1 MARERIMK
9 KPHRQGLE
17 DLKGK
22 MTEKRNKSL
31 ARAATLSR
39 GKFGLL
45 NKSSGMRATHAGIL
59 KGAQENNK
67 ALALALQAEKENV
80 RQAKVVILH
89 MQKEQQALFL
99 HLLLLR
105 KKLQQQEA
113 SSLQIQAAG
122 VPVEN
127 CTDSLRRERISE
139 TKTTLCDIS
148 TDCAEHP
155 DTQRL
160 VLLPSTVS
168 VRRRPAR
175 EKSRRRCERVQEWRS
190 CGDLES
196 VAPPPSGDAA
206 KPQDVLH
213 APLSDP
219 DHTERLQPIR
229 SDPPP
234 PNRKRCRS
242 KAEPSALK
250 AAERGRKTERAPLKK
265 PWENPKPRTRSKSRD
280 RSVTRSRAPPPTNMN
295 SSLGFNDTFDFDC
308 EEAVHVTPFKAKSD
322 QAPPLKEAEVRT
334 VTPARS
340 DDGSPMSPS
349 SESNDSLY
357 VPKTTRRRCT
367 SPQTTMNITTRR
379 GRLSRKDS
387 SPNTPEAVQQEVYEV
402 SPQVEVEM
410 KRIHSV
416 LAMFGEAGVD
426 HVTPPKQTSQRAK
439 TCKKRVRTAG
449 RGLSLCDVTNMSP
462 AAYGR
467 ARCSTSVPARK
478 RRCTMVVDYKE
489 PSLHAKLRRGDK
501 FTDTQFLTSPIF
513 KPPPGRRS
521 RTSVK
526 LDKYNESFVG
536 CR

>member
-1 MARERIMK
+1 MVKERTMK
-9 KPHRQGLE
+9 KSQRQGLG
-17 DLKGK
+17 DLKEK

-31 ARAATLSR
+31 ARAAALSR
-39 GKFGLL
+39 GRFGLL
-45 NKSSGMRATHAGIL
+45 KKSSGMRATHAGIL
-59 KGAQENNK
+59 KGVQENNK
-67 ALALALQAEKENV
+67 ELALALQAEKEKV
-80 RQAKVVILH
+80 RQANAVLLH

-99 HLLLLR
+99 HLLLLK

-113 SSLQIQAAG
+113 SSLQIQAAS
-122 VPVEN
+122 VPVET

-168 VRRRPAR
+168 VRRRPAG
-175 EKSRRRCERVQEWRS
+175 EKSRRRSERVQEWRS
-190 CGDLES
+190 FGDLES
-196 VAPPPSGDAA
+196 VAPPPSGDTA
-206 KPQDVLH
+206 KPQDVIH
-213 APLSDP
+213 APPSEP

-234 PNRKRCRS
+234 ANRKRRRS

-250 AAERGRKTERAPLKK
+250 TAERGRKTERAPLKK

-280 RSVTRSRAPPPTNMN
+280 RSATRSRAPPPPPPPTNMN

-308 EEAVHVTPFKAKSD
+308 EEAVHVTPFKPKPD
-322 QAPPLKEAEVRT
+322 QAPPLKEAEART
-334 VTPARS
+334 VTPAKS

-349 SESNDSLY
+349 SDSEDSLY
-357 VPKTTRRRCT
+357 VPKTTRRRRT
-367 SPQTTMNITTRR
+367 SPQTTKTIATRR

-387 SPNTPEAVQQEVYEV
+387 SPNTPEPVKQEVYQV
-402 SPQVEVEM
+402 SPQVEAEM
-410 KRIHSV
+410 KRIDSV
-416 LAMFGEAGVD
+416 LSMFGDAACE
-426 HVTPPKQTSQRAK
+426 HVTPPPPKQTSQRAK
-439 TCKKRVRTAG
+439 TCKKPYG
-449 RGLSLCDVTNMSP
+449 P
-462 AAYGR
+462 AR
-467 ARCSTSVPARK
+467 FSTPVPGRK

-526 LDKYNESFVG
+526 LNKYNESFVG